1 MVQLADEQATA
12 NLEGE
17 VQRGFVG
24 ARHFHAVQRGVCAV
38 VDDFGDG
45 RIKEQGQVDA
55 GQQQHNE
62 AVQCDLTQQEG
73 PVRGKD
79 LVDLCADTRRECVA
93 GINVVAH
100 LG

>member
-1 MVQLADEQATA
+1 MQLADEQATA
-12 NLEGE
+12 NLEGK
-17 VQRGFVG
+17 VQCGFVS
-24 ARHFHAVQRGVCAV
+24 ARHFYAVQRGVCAV

-45 RIKEQGQVDA
+45 RIEEQGQVDT

-62 AVQCDLTQQEG
+62 AVQCDLAKQEG
-73 PVRGKD
+73 PVRRKD
-79 LVDLCADTRRECVA
+79 LVDLCADARRECVA